1 MSVKNRLIAL
11 SLVFILSLLTIS
23 AVSYFNTK
31 SSSNDLTNISD
42 ERIPLLLTIA
52 ELDTLRYKIRAIT
65 YEVFSVYKDADYIKR
80 LQNIKANREATWAD
94 ITKNWEYFASTPR
107 QTEAGKKA
115 FATLET
121 AFNDLKKSHDPIHG
135 NLIKLIENKDDE
147 KITSLIAEYENSVQK
162 MIPISNVFGKL
173 LEEQKAR
180 TTNYSTNM
188 VKNSVSSSNKSL
200 TLIVILSLI
209 VMAISIGFTVM
220 TTRFV
225 VNSLSKLQQGIL
237 GFFSFLNE
245 ESKSAT
251 LIDLKSNDEF
261 GEIAKVINQNIEK
274 TESSIKKRDD
284 EFINATELFIKELS
298 SGNMLAKIEVEPDTQ
313 NLKVLKELLIKMQH
327 YLEHTIARDINRL
340 LFVIDSFKKYDF
352 TARFPNPYAKI
363 AVAMNELGDEISALL
378 RQSYGTGL
386 MLENSSQELLENV
399 NILNQSSNSAAAS
412 LEETAAALEEITSTV
427 ISNANNVELMT
438 RFSNEVSNSA
448 KKGQQ
453 LANQT
458 TNAMDEINNQVNR
471 INEAIAVIDQIAFQ
485 TNILSLNAAVE
496 AATAGEAGKGFA
508 VVAQEVRNLASR
520 SAEAA
525 KEIKNIVENA
535 TSKANEGKNISFE
548 MIQGYTELLENIE
561 KQSQTINE
569 IATASKEQQAGI
581 TQINDAVTGLDQ
593 QTQQNANIASD
604 TKTIAINADNI
615 AKKIVSD
622 SHNKQFVG
630 KEDVEKENKKINS
643 TVKNSNIVLNPT
655 KKSSEIKPSIPKKDM
670 DKKTPI
676 KQNEIKSSAKDDDEW
691 ESF

>member
-1 MSVKNRLIAL
+1 MSIKNRLIAL

-23 AVSYFNTK
+23 TVSYFNTK

-42 ERIPLLLTIA
+42 ERIPVLLTIA
-52 ELDTLRYKIRAIT
+52 ELDTLRYKLRTIT
-65 YEVFSVYKDADYIKR
+65 FEVFLVHKNSDYSKNLQAIKES
-80 LQNIKANREATWAD
+80 RETVWND
-94 ITKNWEYFASTPR
+94 INKHWQYFASTPR

-115 FATLET
+115 FNSLET
-121 AFNDLKKSHDPIHG
+121 AFNDLKKSHEPIHE

-180 TTNYSTNM
+180 TTNYATNM
-188 VKNSVSSSNKSL
+188 VKDSVSSSNKSL

-209 VMAISIGFTVM
+209 VMAISITFTSL
-220 TTRFV
+220 TISFV
-225 VNSLSKLQQGIL
+225 VKSLNKLQQGIL

-274 TESSIKKRDD
+274 TESSIKKDD

-327 YLEHTIARDINRL
+327 YLEHTIASDINRL

-352 TARFPNPYAKI
+352 TARFPSPYAKI
-363 AVAMNELGDEISALL
+363 AIAMNELGDEISALL

-399 NILNQSSNSAAAS
+399 NVLNQSSNAAAAS

-485 TNILSLNAAVE
+485 T
-496 AATAGEAGKGFA
+496 
-508 VVAQEVRNLASR
+508 
-520 SAEAA
+520 
-525 KEIKNIVENA
+525 
-535 TSKANEGKNISFE
+535 
-548 MIQGYTELLENIE
+548 
-561 KQSQTINE
+561 
-569 IATASKEQQAGI
+569 
-581 TQINDAVTGLDQ
+581 
-593 QTQQNANIASD
+593 
-604 TKTIAINADNI
+604 
-615 AKKIVSD
+615 
-622 SHNKQFVG
+622 
-630 KEDVEKENKKINS
+630 
-643 TVKNSNIVLNPT
+643 
-655 KKSSEIKPSIPKKDM
+655 
-670 DKKTPI
+670 
-676 KQNEIKSSAKDDDEW
+676 
-691 ESF
+691 

>member
-23 AVSYFNTK
+23 TVSYFNTK

-42 ERIPLLLTIA
+42 ERIPVLLTIA
-52 ELDTLRYKIRAIT
+52 ELDTLRFKLRSIT
-65 YEVFSVYKDADYIKR
+65 FEVFSVYKDADYIKR

-94 ITKNWEYFASTPR
+94 IAKHWEYFASTPR

-147 KITSLIAEYENSVQK
+147 KITSLIAEYEDSVQK

-173 LEEQKAR
+173 LEEQKTR
-180 TTNYSTNM
+180 TTNYATNM
-188 VKNSVSSSNKSL
+188 VKDSVSSSNKSL

-274 TESSIKKRDD
+274 TESSIKKDD

-298 SGNMLAKIEVEPDTQ
+298 SGNMLAKIEAEPDTQ
-313 NLKVLKELLIKMQH
+313 NLKVLNELLIKMQH
-327 YLEHTIARDINRL
+327 YLEHTIATDINRL

-399 NILNQSSNSAAAS
+399 NVLNQSSNAAAAS

-525 KEIKNIVENA
+525 KEIKHIVENA

-655 KKSSEIKPSIPKKDM
+655 KKSSEIKPSITKKDM

-676 KQNEIKSSAKDDDEW
+676 KQNEIKSSVKDDDEW

>member
-1 MSVKNRLIAL
+1 MSIKTRLIAL

-23 AVSYFNTK
+23 TVSYFNTK
-31 SSSNDLTNISD
+31 SSSNDLTDISD

-52 ELDTLRYKIRAIT
+52 ELDTLRYKIRSIT
-65 YEVFSVYKDADYIKR
+65 FEVFSVNKDADYIKR
-80 LQNIKANREATWAD
+80 LQNIKAIRETVWND
-94 ITKNWEYFASTPR
+94 INKHWQYFASTPR

-115 FATLET
+115 FNSLET
-121 AFNDLKKSHDPIHG
+121 AFNDWKKSYEPIHE

-162 MIPISNVFGKL
+162 MIPISNIFGKL
-173 LEEQKAR
+173 LEEQKTR
-180 TTNYSTNM
+180 TTNYATNM
-188 VKNSVSSSNKSL
+188 VKDSVSSSNKSL

-220 TTRFV
+220 TTSFV
-225 VNSLSKLQQGIL
+225 LKSLSKLQQGIL
-237 GFFSFLNE
+237 EFFSFLNE

-261 GEIAKVINQNIEK
+261 GEIAKVINENISK
-274 TESSIKKRDD
+274 TENSIKRDD
-284 EFINATELFIKELS
+284 EFIDAAELFIKELS
-298 SGNMLAKIEVEPDTQ
+298 SGDMLAKIEAEPDTQ
-313 NLKVLKELLIKMQH
+313 NLKVLKELLIKMQY

-352 TARFPNPYAKI
+352 TARLPNPYAKI

-378 RQSYGTGL
+378 KQSYGTGL

-399 NILNQSSNSAAAS
+399 NTLNQSSNSAAAS

-438 RFSNEVSNSA
+438 RFSSEVSNSA

-561 KQSQTINE
+561 KQTQTINE

-630 KEDVEKENKKINS
+630 KEDVEKEYKKSNTSSTKQEHQINKKPLETNKTIS
-643 TVKNSNIVLNPT
+643 SKVTT
-655 KKSSEIKPSIPKKDM
+655 K
-670 DKKTPI
+670 TA
-676 KQNEIKSSAKDDDEW
+676 EIKSSKKDDDEW

>member
-23 AVSYFNTK
+23 TVSYFNTK

-65 YEVFSVYKDADYIKR
+65 HEVFSVHKNSDYSKNLQAIKES
-80 LQNIKANREATWAD
+80 RETVWND
-94 ITKNWEYFASTPR
+94 INKHWQYFASTPR

-115 FATLET
+115 FATLEA
-121 AFNDLKKSHDPIHG
+121 AFNDWKKSHDPIHG

-180 TTNYSTNM
+180 TTNYATNM
-188 VKNSVSSSNKSL
+188 VKDSVSSSNKSL

-274 TESSIKKRDD
+274 TESSIKKDD
-284 EFINATELFIKELS
+284 EFIHATELFIKELS

-327 YLEHTIARDINRL
+327 YLEHTIASDINRL

-386 MLENSSQELLENV
+386 MLENSSHELLENV

-438 RFSNEVSNSA
+438 RFSSEVSNSA

-655 KKSSEIKPSIPKKDM
+655 KKSPEIKPSITKKDM

>member
-1 MSVKNRLIAL
+1 MSIKTRLIAL

-23 AVSYFNTK
+23 TVSYFNTK
-31 SSSNDLTNISD
+31 SSSDDLTNISD

-52 ELDTLRYKIRAIT
+52 ELDTLRYKLRAIT
-65 YEVFSVYKDADYIKR
+65 FEVFSVHKNSDYSKNLQAIKES
-80 LQNIKANREATWAD
+80 RETVWND
-94 ITKNWEYFASTPR
+94 INKHWQYFASTPR

-115 FATLET
+115 FNSLET
-121 AFNDLKKSHDPIHG
+121 AFNDLKKSHEPIHE

-162 MIPISNVFGKL
+162 MIPISNIFGKL

-188 VKNSVSSSNKSL
+188 VKDSVSSSNKSL

-209 VMAISIGFTVM
+209 VMAISIGFTYV
-220 TTRFV
+220 TTNLIV
-225 VNSLSKLQQGIL
+225 KSLNKLQQGIL
-237 GFFSFLNE
+237 GFFAFLNE

-261 GEIAKVINQNIEK
+261 GQIAKVINQNIEK
-274 TESSIKKRDD
+274 TESSIKKDD
-284 EFINATELFIKELS
+284 EFIHATELFIKELS

-327 YLEHTIARDINRL
+327 YLEHTIASDINRL

-352 TARFPNPYAKI
+352 TARFPSPYAKI

-378 RQSYGTGL
+378 KQSYGTGL

-399 NILNQSSNSAAAS
+399 NTLNQSSNSAAAS

-427 ISNANNVELMT
+427 ISNASNVELMT
-438 RFSNEVSNSA
+438 RFSSEVSNSA

-561 KQSQTINE
+561 KQTQTINE

-630 KEDVEKENKKINS
+630 KEDVEKEYKKSNTSSTKQEHQINKKPLETNKTIS
-643 TVKNSNIVLNPT
+643 SKVTT
-655 KKSSEIKPSIPKKDM
+655 K
-670 DKKTPI
+670 TA
-676 KQNEIKSSAKDDDEW
+676 EIKSSKKDDDEW

>member
-23 AVSYFNTK
+23 TVSYFNTK

-65 YEVFSVYKDADYIKR
+65 FEVFSVHKNADYSKNLQAIKES
-80 LQNIKANREATWAD
+80 RETVWND
-94 ITKNWEYFASTPR
+94 INKHWQYFASTPR

-121 AFNDLKKSHDPIHG
+121 AFNDWKKSHDPIHG

-147 KITSLIAEYENSVQK
+147 KITSLIAEYEDSVQK

-173 LEEQKAR
+173 LEEQKTR
-180 TTNYSTNM
+180 TTNYATNM
-188 VKNSVSSSNKSL
+188 VKDSVSSSNKSL

-274 TESSIKKRDD
+274 TESSIKKDD

-655 KKSSEIKPSIPKKDM
+655 KKSSEIKPSITKKDM

>member
-1 MSVKNRLIAL
+1 M
-11 SLVFILSLLTIS
+11 
-23 AVSYFNTK
+23 
-31 SSSNDLTNISD
+31 
-42 ERIPLLLTIA
+42 PLLLTIA
-52 ELDTLRYKIRAIT
+52 ELYTLRYKLRAIA
-65 YEVFSVYKDADYIKR
+65 YEVFSVHKNSDYSKNLQAIKES
-80 LQNIKANREATWAD
+80 RETVWND
-94 ITKNWEYFASTPR
+94 VNKHWEYFASTPR

-121 AFNDLKKSHDPIHG
+121 AFNDWKKSLDPIHG

-173 LEEQKAR
+173 LEEQKTR
-180 TTNYSTNM
+180 TTNYATNM
-188 VKNSVSSSNKSL
+188 VKDSVSSSNKSL

-274 TESSIKKRDD
+274 TESSIKKDD
-284 EFINATELFIKELS
+284 EFIHATELFIKELS

-327 YLEHTIARDINRL
+327 YLEHTIASDINRL

-386 MLENSSQELLENV
+386 MLENSSHELLENV

-655 KKSSEIKPSIPKKDM
+655 KKSSEIKPSITKKDM

-676 KQNEIKSSAKDDDEW
+676 KQNEIKSSVKDDDEW

>member
-1 MSVKNRLIAL
+1 MSIKNRLIAL
-11 SLVFILSLLTIS
+11 SLVFILSLITIS

-31 SSSNDLTNISD
+31 SSSNDLTNISN
-42 ERIPLLLTIA
+42 ERIPILITVA

-65 YEVFSVYKDADYIKR
+65 HEVFSVHKNSDYSKNLQAIKES
-80 LQNIKANREATWAD
+80 RETVWND
-94 ITKNWEYFASTPR
+94 INKHWQYFASTPR

-115 FATLET
+115 FNSLET
-121 AFNDLKKSHDPIHG
+121 AFNDWKKSHEPIHE
-135 NLIKLIENKDDE
+135 NLTKIINNKDEE
-147 KITSLIAEYENSVQK
+147 KLSYLLSEYEDSVRK
-162 MIPISNVFGKL
+162 MIPISVTFGKL
-173 LEEQKAR
+173 LDEQKTR
-180 TTNYSTNM
+180 TTNYATNM
-188 VKNSVSSSNKSL
+188 VKDSVSSSNKSL

-209 VMAISIGFTVM
+209 VMAISITFT
-220 TTRFV
+220 
-225 VNSLSKLQQGIL
+225 SLTISFIVKSLNKLQQGIL

-274 TESSIKKRDD
+274 TESSIKKDD

-548 MIQGYTELLENIE
+548 MIQGYTELLENI
-561 KQSQTINE
+561 
-569 IATASKEQQAGI
+569 
-581 TQINDAVTGLDQ
+581 
-593 QTQQNANIASD
+593 
-604 TKTIAINADNI
+604 
-615 AKKIVSD
+615 
-622 SHNKQFVG
+622 
-630 KEDVEKENKKINS
+630 
-643 TVKNSNIVLNPT
+643 
-655 KKSSEIKPSIPKKDM
+655 
-670 DKKTPI
+670 
-676 KQNEIKSSAKDDDEW
+676 
-691 ESF
+691 

>member
-11 SLVFILSLLTIS
+11 TLVFILSLLTIS
-23 AVSYFNTK
+23 TVSYFNTK
-31 SSSNDLTNISD
+31 SSSDDLTNISD

-94 ITKNWEYFASTPR
+94 ITKHWEYFANTPR

-121 AFNDLKKSHDPIHG
+121 AFNDWKKSLDPIHG

-147 KITSLIAEYENSVQK
+147 KITSLIAEYEDSVQK

-180 TTNYSTNM
+180 TTNYATNM
-188 VKNSVSSSNKSL
+188 VKDSVSSSNKSL

-274 TESSIKKRDD
+274 TESSIKKDD
-284 EFINATELFIKELS
+284 EFIHATELFIKELS
-298 SGNMLAKIEVEPDTQ
+298 SGNMLAKIEAEPDTQ

-327 YLEHTIARDINRL
+327 YLEHTIATDINRL

-352 TARFPNPYAKI
+352 TARSPNPYAKI
-363 AVAMNELGDEISALL
+363 AVAMSELGDEISALL

-399 NILNQSSNSAAAS
+399 NTLNQSSN
-412 LEETAAALEEITSTV
+412 AAALS
-427 ISNANNVELMT
+427 
-438 RFSNEVSNSA
+438 
-448 KKGQQ
+448 
-453 LANQT
+453 
-458 TNAMDEINNQVNR
+458 
-471 INEAIAVIDQIAFQ
+471 
-485 TNILSLNAAVE
+485 
-496 AATAGEAGKGFA
+496 
-508 VVAQEVRNLASR
+508 
-520 SAEAA
+520 
-525 KEIKNIVENA
+525 
-535 TSKANEGKNISFE
+535 
-548 MIQGYTELLENIE
+548 
-561 KQSQTINE
+561 
-569 IATASKEQQAGI
+569 
-581 TQINDAVTGLDQ
+581 
-593 QTQQNANIASD
+593 
-604 TKTIAINADNI
+604 
-615 AKKIVSD
+615 
-622 SHNKQFVG
+622 
-630 KEDVEKENKKINS
+630 
-643 TVKNSNIVLNPT
+643 
-655 KKSSEIKPSIPKKDM
+655 
-670 DKKTPI
+670 
-676 KQNEIKSSAKDDDEW
+676 
-691 ESF
+691 

>member
-1 MSVKNRLIAL
+1 MSIKNRLIAL
-11 SLVFILSLLTIS
+11 SLVFILSLITIS

-42 ERIPLLLTIA
+42 ERIPILIAVA
-52 ELDTLRYKIRAIT
+52 ELDTLRYKIRAMT
-65 YEVFSVYKDADYIKR
+65 HEVFSVHKNSDYSKNLQAIKES
-80 LQNIKANREATWAD
+80 RETAWND
-94 ITKNWEYFASTPR
+94 INKNWQYFASTPR

-115 FATLET
+115 FATLEA
-121 AFNDLKKSHDPIHG
+121 AFNDWKKSHEPIDE
-135 NLIKLIENKDDE
+135 NLRKIINNKDEE
-147 KITSLIAEYENSVQK
+147 KLSYLLSEYEDSVRK
-162 MIPISNVFGKL
+162 MIPLSVTFGKL
-173 LEEQKAR
+173 LEEQKTR
-180 TTNYSTNM
+180 TTNYATNM

-209 VMAISIGFTVM
+209 VMAISITFT
-220 TTRFV
+220 
-225 VNSLSKLQQGIL
+225 SLTISFIVKSLNKLQQGIL

-261 GEIAKVINQNIEK
+261 GEIAKVINENIEK
-274 TESSIKKRDD
+274 TESSIKKDD
-284 EFINATELFIKELS
+284 EFIHATELFIKELS
-298 SGNMLAKIEVEPDTQ
+298 SGNMLAKIEAEPDTQ

-352 TARFPNPYAKI
+352 TARFPSPYAKI

-399 NILNQSSNSAAAS
+399 NVLNQSSNSAAAS

-525 KEIKNIVENA
+525 KEIKNIVQNA

-604 TKTIAINADNI
+604 TKTIAINADSI

-643 TVKNSNIVLNPT
+643 TVKNNNLVIETT
-655 KKSSEIKPSIPKKDM
+655 KKTTETKPSAPKKSM
-670 DKKTPI
+670 DTKIDI
-676 KQNEIKSSAKDDDEW
+676 KQTEIKSSKKDDDEW

>member
-23 AVSYFNTK
+23 TVSYFNTK
-31 SSSNDLTNISD
+31 SSSDDLTNISD
-42 ERIPLLLTIA
+42 ERISVLLTIA
-52 ELDTLRYKIRAIT
+52 ELDTLRFKLRSIT
-65 YEVFSVYKDADYIKR
+65 FEVFSVNKDADYIKR

-94 ITKNWEYFASTPR
+94 IAKHWEYFASTPR

-147 KITSLIAEYENSVQK
+147 KITSLIAEYEDSVQK

-173 LEEQKAR
+173 LEEQKTR
-180 TTNYSTNM
+180 TTNYATNM
-188 VKNSVSSSNKSL
+188 VKDSVSSSNKSL

-274 TESSIKKRDD
+274 TESSIKKDD
-284 EFINATELFIKELS
+284 EFIHATELFIKELS
-298 SGNMLAKIEVEPDTQ
+298 SGNMLAKIEAEQDTQ
-313 NLKVLKELLIKMQH
+313 NLKVLNELLIKMQH
-327 YLEHTIARDINRL
+327 YLEHTIATDINRL
-340 LFVIDSFKKYDF
+340 LFVIDSYKKYDF
-352 TARFPNPYAKI
+352 TARFPSPYAKV

-399 NILNQSSNSAAAS
+399 NVLNQSSNAAAAS

-471 INEAIAVIDQIAFQ
+471 SNEAITIIDQIAFQ

-508 VVAQEVRNLASR
+508 VVAGEVRNLANR

-535 TSKANEGKNISFE
+535 TLKANQGKEIANSMIEGYK
-548 MIQGYTELLENIE
+548 ELNENIKNSSRLIYDIE
-561 KQSQTINE
+561 NS
-569 IATASKEQQAGI
+569 SKEQLLGI
-581 TQINDAVTGLDQ
+581 EQINDAVNSLDE
-593 QTQQNANIASD
+593 QTQQNAQIASLTHD
-604 TKTIAINADNI
+604 VAVETDEI
-615 AKKIVSD
+615 AKMVVKKTD
-622 SHNKQFVG
+622 EKKFVG
-630 KEDVEKENKKINS
+630 KDSIDFKK
-643 TVKNSNIVLNPT
+643 LL
-655 KKSSEIKPSIPKKDM
+655 
-670 DKKTPI
+670 
-676 KQNEIKSSAKDDDEW
+676 
-691 ESF
+691 

>member
-1 MSVKNRLIAL
+1 MSIKTRLIAL

-23 AVSYFNTK
+23 TVSYFNTK
-31 SSSNDLTNISD
+31 SSSDDLTNISD
-42 ERIPLLLTIA
+42 ERIPVLLTIA

-65 YEVFSVYKDADYIKR
+65 HEVFSVHKNSDYSKNLQAIKES
-80 LQNIKANREATWAD
+80 RETVWND
-94 ITKNWEYFASTPR
+94 INKHWQYFASTPR

-115 FATLET
+115 FNSLET
-121 AFNDLKKSHDPIHG
+121 AFNDLKKSHEPIHE

-162 MIPISNVFGKL
+162 MIPISNIFGKL

-188 VKNSVSSSNKSL
+188 VKDSVSSSNKSL
-200 TLIVILSLI
+200 TVIVILSLI

-220 TTRFV
+220 TTSFV
-225 VNSLSKLQQGIL
+225 LKSLSKLQQGIL
-237 GFFSFLNE
+237 EFFSFLNE

-261 GEIAKVINQNIEK
+261 GQIAKVINQNIEK
-274 TESSIKKRDD
+274 TESSIKRDD

-298 SGNMLAKIEVEPDTQ
+298 SGNMLAKIEVEPDAQ

-327 YLEHTIARDINRL
+327 YLEHTIASDINRL

-352 TARFPNPYAKI
+352 TARFPSPYAKI

-378 RQSYGTGL
+378 KQSYGTGL

-399 NILNQSSNSAAAS
+399 NTLNQSSNSAAAS

-427 ISNANNVELMT
+427 ISNASNVELMT
-438 RFSNEVSNSA
+438 RFSSEVSNSA

-561 KQSQTINE
+561 KQTQTINE

-581 TQINDAVTGLDQ
+581 SQINDAVTGLDQ

-630 KEDVEKENKKINS
+630 KEDVEKEYKKSNTSSTKQEHQINKKPLETNKTIS
-643 TVKNSNIVLNPT
+643 SKVTT
-655 KKSSEIKPSIPKKDM
+655 K
-670 DKKTPI
+670 TA
-676 KQNEIKSSAKDDDEW
+676 EIKSSKKDDDKW

>member
-1 MSVKNRLIAL
+1 MSIKNRLIAL
-11 SLVFILSLLTIS
+11 SLVFILSLITIS

-42 ERIPLLLTIA
+42 ERIPILIAVA
-52 ELDTLRYKIRAIT
+52 ELDTLRYKIRAMT
-65 YEVFSVYKDADYIKR
+65 HEVFSVHKNSDYSKNLQAIKE
-80 LQNIKANREATWAD
+80 NRETAWND
-94 ITKNWEYFASTPR
+94 INKNWQYFASTPR

-115 FATLET
+115 FATLEA
-121 AFNDLKKSHDPIHG
+121 AFNDWKKSHEPIHE
-135 NLIKLIENKDDE
+135 NLTKIINNKDEE
-147 KITSLIAEYENSVQK
+147 KLSYLLSEYEDSVRK
-162 MIPISNVFGKL
+162 MIPLSVTFGKL
-173 LEEQKAR
+173 LEEQKTR
-180 TTNYSTNM
+180 TTNYATNM

-209 VMAISIGFTVM
+209 VMAISITFT
-220 TTRFV
+220 
-225 VNSLSKLQQGIL
+225 SLTISFIVKSLNKLQQGIL

-274 TESSIKKRDD
+274 TESSIKKDD

-327 YLEHTIARDINRL
+327 YLEHTIAGDINRL

-399 NILNQSSNSAAAS
+399 NTLNQSSNAAAAS

-581 TQINDAVTGLDQ
+581 TQINDSVTGLDQ

-655 KKSSEIKPSIPKKDM
+655 KKSSEIKPSTPKKDM
-670 DKKTPI
+670 DKKIPI
-676 KQNEIKSSAKDDDEW
+676 KQNEIKSSTKDDDEW

>member
-1 MSVKNRLIAL
+1 MSIKTRLIAL

-23 AVSYFNTK
+23 TVSYFNTK

-42 ERIPLLLTIA
+42 ERMPLLLTIA
-52 ELDTLRYKIRAIT
+52 ELDTLRYKLRAIT
-65 YEVFSVYKDADYIKR
+65 FEVFSVHKNSDYSKNLQAIKES
-80 LQNIKANREATWAD
+80 RETVWND
-94 ITKNWEYFASTPR
+94 INKHWQYFASTPR

-115 FATLET
+115 FNILET
-121 AFNDLKKSHDPIHG
+121 AFNDLKKSHEPIHE

-162 MIPISNVFGKL
+162 MIPISNIFGKL
-173 LEEQKAR
+173 IEEQKTR
-180 TTNYSTNM
+180 TTNYATNM
-188 VKNSVSSSNKSL
+188 VKDSVSSSNKSL

-220 TTRFV
+220 TTSFV
-225 VNSLSKLQQGIL
+225 VKSLNKLQQGIL

-274 TESSIKKRDD
+274 TESSIKKDD

-298 SGNMLAKIEVEPDTQ
+298 SGNMIAKIEAEPDTQ

-327 YLEHTIARDINRL
+327 YLEHTIAKDINRL

-378 RQSYGTGL
+378 KQSYGTGL

-427 ISNANNVELMT
+427 ISNASNVELMT
-438 RFSNEVSNSA
+438 RFSSEVSNSA

-561 KQSQTINE
+561 KQTQTINE

-581 TQINDAVTGLDQ
+581 SQINDAVTGLDQ

-630 KEDVEKENKKINS
+630 KEDVEKEYKKSNTSSTKQEHQINKKPLETNKTIS
-643 TVKNSNIVLNPT
+643 SKVTT
-655 KKSSEIKPSIPKKDM
+655 K
-670 DKKTPI
+670 TA
-676 KQNEIKSSAKDDDEW
+676 EIKSYKKDDDEW

>member
-11 SLVFILSLLTIS
+11 SLVFILSLITIS

-42 ERIPLLLTIA
+42 ERIPILIAVA

-65 YEVFSVYKDADYIKR
+65 HEVFSVHKNSDYSKNLQAIKES
-80 LQNIKANREATWAD
+80 RETAWND
-94 ITKNWEYFASTPR
+94 INKNWQYFASTPR

-115 FATLET
+115 FAALET
-121 AFNDLKKSHDPIHG
+121 AFNDWKKSHQPIDE
-135 NLIKLIENKDDE
+135 NLTKIINNKDEE
-147 KITSLIAEYENSVQK
+147 KLSYLLSEYENSVRK
-162 MIPISNVFGKL
+162 MIPLSVTFGKL
-173 LEEQKAR
+173 LDEQKTR
-180 TTNYSTNM
+180 TTNYATNM

-209 VMAISIGFTVM
+209 VMAISITFTSL
-220 TTRFV
+220 TISFV
-225 VNSLSKLQQGIL
+225 VKSLNKLQQGVL

-274 TESSIKKRDD
+274 TESSIKKDD
-284 EFINATELFIKELS
+284 EFIHATELFIKELS

-655 KKSSEIKPSIPKKDM
+655 KKSSEIKPSTTKKDM

-676 KQNEIKSSAKDDDEW
+676 KQHEIKSSVKDDDEW

>member
-1 MSVKNRLIAL
+1 MSIKNRLIAL

-23 AVSYFNTK
+23 TVSYFNTK

-42 ERIPLLLTIA
+42 ERIPVLLTIA
-52 ELDTLRYKIRAIT
+52 ELDTLRYKLRTIT
-65 YEVFSVYKDADYIKR
+65 FEVFLVHKNSDYSKNLQAIKES
-80 LQNIKANREATWAD
+80 RETVWND
-94 ITKNWEYFASTPR
+94 INKHWQYFASTPR

-115 FATLET
+115 FNSLET
-121 AFNDLKKSHDPIHG
+121 AFNDLKKSHEPIHE

-180 TTNYSTNM
+180 TTNYATNM
-188 VKNSVSSSNKSL
+188 VKDSVSSSNKSL

-209 VMAISIGFTVM
+209 VMAISITFTSL
-220 TTRFV
+220 TISFV
-225 VNSLSKLQQGIL
+225 VKSLNKLQQGIL

-274 TESSIKKRDD
+274 TESSIKKDD

-327 YLEHTIARDINRL
+327 YLEHTIASDINRL

-352 TARFPNPYAKI
+352 TARFPSPYAKI
-363 AVAMNELGDEISALL
+363 AIAMNELGDEISALL
-378 RQSYGTGL
+378 KQSYGTGL

-427 ISNANNVELMT
+427 ISNASNVELMT
-438 RFSNEVSNSA
+438 RFSSEVSNSA

-561 KQSQTINE
+561 KQTQTINE

-630 KEDVEKENKKINS
+630 KEDVEKEYKKSNTSSTKQEHQINKKPLETNKTIS
-643 TVKNSNIVLNPT
+643 SKVTT
-655 KKSSEIKPSIPKKDM
+655 K
-670 DKKTPI
+670 TA
-676 KQNEIKSSAKDDDEW
+676 EIKSSKKDDDEW

>member
-1 MSVKNRLIAL
+1 MSIKTRLIAL

-23 AVSYFNTK
+23 TVSYFNTK
-31 SSSNDLTNISD
+31 SSSNDLTYISD
-42 ERIPLLLTIA
+42 ERMPLLLTIA

-65 YEVFSVYKDADYIKR
+65 FEVFSVHKNSDYSKNLQAIKES
-80 LQNIKANREATWAD
+80 RETVWND
-94 ITKNWEYFASTPR
+94 INKHWQYFASTPR

-115 FATLET
+115 FNSLET
-121 AFNDLKKSHDPIHG
+121 AFNDLKKSHDPIHE

-162 MIPISNVFGKL
+162 MIPISNIFGKL
-173 LEEQKAR
+173 IEEQKTR
-180 TTNYSTNM
+180 TTNYATNM
-188 VKNSVSSSNKSL
+188 VKDSVSSSNKSL

-220 TTRFV
+220 TTSFV
-225 VNSLSKLQQGIL
+225 LKSLSKLQQGIL
-237 GFFSFLNE
+237 GFFAFLNE

-261 GEIAKVINQNIEK
+261 GQIAKVINQNIEK
-274 TESSIKKRDD
+274 TESSIKKDD

-298 SGNMLAKIEVEPDTQ
+298 SGNMLAKIEAEPDTQ

-438 RFSNEVSNSA
+438 RFSSEVSNSA

-581 TQINDAVTGLDQ
+581 SQINDAVTGL
-593 QTQQNANIASD
+593 
-604 TKTIAINADNI
+604 IN
-615 AKKIVSD
+615 K
-622 SHNKQFVG
+622 HNKMQILLLIQ
-630 KEDVEKENKKINS
+630 K
-643 TVKNSNIVLNPT
+643 LL
-655 KKSSEIKPSIPKKDM
+655 
-670 DKKTPI
+670 
-676 KQNEIKSSAKDDDEW
+676 Q
-691 ESF
+691 

>member
-1 MSVKNRLIAL
+1 MSIKTRLIAL

-23 AVSYFNTK
+23 TVSYFNTK

-42 ERIPLLLTIA
+42 ERMPLLLTIA

-65 YEVFSVYKDADYIKR
+65 FEVFSVHKNSDYSKNLQAIKES
-80 LQNIKANREATWAD
+80 RETVWND
-94 ITKNWEYFASTPR
+94 INKHWQYFASTPR

-115 FATLET
+115 FNILET
-121 AFNDLKKSHDPIHG
+121 AFNDLKKSHEPIHE

-147 KITSLIAEYENSVQK
+147 KITSLITEYENSVQK
-162 MIPISNVFGKL
+162 MIPISVTFGKL
-173 LEEQKAR
+173 LEEQKTR
-180 TTNYSTNM
+180 TTNYATNM
-188 VKNSVSSSNKSL
+188 VKDSVSSSNKSL

-220 TTRFV
+220 TTSFV
-225 VNSLSKLQQGIL
+225 LKSLSKLQQGIL
-237 GFFSFLNE
+237 EFFSFLNE

-261 GEIAKVINQNIEK
+261 GQIAKVINQNIEK
-274 TESSIKKRDD
+274 TESSIKKDD
-284 EFINATELFIKELS
+284 EFIHATELFIKELS
-298 SGNMLAKIEVEPDTQ
+298 SGNMLAKIEAEPDTQ

-352 TARFPNPYAKI
+352 TARLPNPYAKI

-427 ISNANNVELMT
+427 ISNASNVELMT
-438 RFSNEVSNSA
+438 RFSSEVSNSA

-561 KQSQTINE
+561 KQTQTINE

-581 TQINDAVTGLDQ
+581 SQINDAVTGLDQ

-630 KEDVEKENKKINS
+630 KEDVEKEYKKSNTSSTKQEHQINKKPLETNKTIS
-643 TVKNSNIVLNPT
+643 SKVTT
-655 KKSSEIKPSIPKKDM
+655 K
-670 DKKTPI
+670 TA
-676 KQNEIKSSAKDDDEW
+676 EIKSSKKDDDEW

>member
-23 AVSYFNTK
+23 TVSYFNTK

-42 ERIPLLLTIA
+42 DSIPLLLTIA
-52 ELDTLRYKIRAIT
+52 ELDTLRFKLRSIT
-65 YEVFSVYKDADYIKR
+65 FEVFSVNKDADYIKR

-94 ITKNWEYFASTPR
+94 IAKHWEYFASTPR

-180 TTNYSTNM
+180 TTNYATNM
-188 VKNSVSSSNKSL
+188 VKDSVSSSNKSL

-209 VMAISIGFTVM
+209 VMAISITFTSL
-220 TTRFV
+220 TISFV
-225 VNSLSKLQQGIL
+225 VKSLNKLQQGVL

-274 TESSIKKRDD
+274 TESSIKKDD

-313 NLKVLKELLIKMQH
+313 NLKVLKELLIKMQY
-327 YLEHTIARDINRL
+327 YLEHTIATDINRL

-676 KQNEIKSSAKDDDEW
+676 KQNEIKSSVKDDDEW

>member
-23 AVSYFNTK
+23 TVSYFNTK
-31 SSSNDLTNISD
+31 SSSDDLTNISD
-42 ERIPLLLTIA
+42 ERIPVLLTIA

-65 YEVFSVYKDADYIKR
+65 FEVFSVHKNSDYSKNLQAIKES
-80 LQNIKANREATWAD
+80 RETVWND
-94 ITKNWEYFASTPR
+94 INKHWQYFASTPR

-121 AFNDLKKSHDPIHG
+121 AFNDFKKSHDPIHG

-147 KITSLIAEYENSVQK
+147 KITSLIAEYEDSVQK

-173 LEEQKAR
+173 LEEQKTR
-180 TTNYSTNM
+180 TINYATNM

-209 VMAISIGFTVM
+209 VMAISITFTSL
-220 TTRFV
+220 TISFV
-225 VNSLSKLQQGIL
+225 VKSLNKLQQGVL

-274 TESSIKKRDD
+274 TESSIKKDD
-284 EFINATELFIKELS
+284 EFIHATELFIKELS

>member
-1 MSVKNRLIAL
+1 MSIKTRLIAL

-23 AVSYFNTK
+23 TVSYFNTK

-42 ERIPLLLTIA
+42 ERMPLLLTIA
-52 ELDTLRYKIRAIT
+52 ELDTLRYKLSAIT
-65 YEVFSVYKDADYIKR
+65 FEVFSVHKNSDYSKNLQAIKES
-80 LQNIKANREATWAD
+80 RETVWND
-94 ITKNWEYFASTPR
+94 INKHWQYFASTPR

-115 FATLET
+115 FAALET
-121 AFNDLKKSHDPIHG
+121 AFNDLKKSHEPIHE

-162 MIPISNVFGKL
+162 MIPISNIFGKL

-180 TTNYSTNM
+180 TTNYATNM
-188 VKNSVSSSNKSL
+188 VKDSVSSSNKSL
-200 TLIVILSLI
+200 TVIVILSLI

-220 TTRFV
+220 TTSFV
-225 VNSLSKLQQGIL
+225 LKSLSKLQQGIL
-237 GFFSFLNE
+237 EFFSFLNE

-261 GEIAKVINQNIEK
+261 GQIAKVINQNIEK
-274 TESSIKKRDD
+274 TESSIKKDD

-352 TARFPNPYAKI
+352 TARFPSPYAKI

-378 RQSYGTGL
+378 KQSYGTGL

-399 NILNQSSNSAAAS
+399 NTLNQSSNSAAAS

-427 ISNANNVELMT
+427 ISNASNVELMT
-438 RFSNEVSNSA
+438 RFSSEVSNSA

-581 TQINDAVTGLDQ
+581 SQINDAVTGLDQ

-655 KKSSEIKPSIPKKDM
+655 KKSSEIKPSITKKDM

>member
-1 MSVKNRLIAL
+1 MSIKNRLLAL

-23 AVSYFNTK
+23 TVSYFNTK

-42 ERIPLLLTIA
+42 EKIPLLLTIA
-52 ELDTLRYKIRAIT
+52 ELDTLRYKLRAIT
-65 YEVFSVYKDADYIKR
+65 LEVFSVRKNSDYSKNLQAIKES
-80 LQNIKANREATWAD
+80 RETVWND
-94 ITKNWEYFASTPR
+94 INKHWQHFASTPR

-115 FATLET
+115 FNILET
-121 AFNDLKKSHDPIHG
+121 AFNDLKKSHEPIHE
-135 NLIKLIENKDDE
+135 NVIKLIENKDDE

-162 MIPISNVFGKL
+162 MIPISNIFGKL
-173 LEEQKAR
+173 LEEQK
-180 TTNYSTNM
+180 TSTINYATNM
-188 VKNSVSSSNKSL
+188 VKDSVSSSNKSL
-200 TLIVILSLI
+200 TVIVILSLI

-220 TTRFV
+220 TTSFV
-225 VNSLSKLQQGIL
+225 VKSLSKLQQGIL

-261 GEIAKVINQNIEK
+261 GQIAKVINQNIEK
-274 TESSIKKRDD
+274 TESSIKKDD

-327 YLEHTIARDINRL
+327 YLEHTIASDINRL

-352 TARFPNPYAKI
+352 TARFPSPYAKI
-363 AVAMNELGDEISALL
+363 AIAMNELGDEISALL
-378 RQSYGTGL
+378 KQSYGTGL

-399 NILNQSSNSAAAS
+399 NTLNQSSNSAAAS

-427 ISNANNVELMT
+427 ISNASNVELMT
-438 RFSNEVSNSA
+438 RFSSEVSNSA

-471 INEAIAVIDQIAFQ
+471 INEAISVIDQIAFQ

-561 KQSQTINE
+561 KQTQTINE

-581 TQINDAVTGLDQ
+581 SQINDAVTGLDQ

-630 KEDVEKENKKINS
+630 KEDVEKEYKKSNTSSTKQEHQINKKPLETNKTIS
-643 TVKNSNIVLNPT
+643 SKVTT
-655 KKSSEIKPSIPKKDM
+655 K
-670 DKKTPI
+670 TA
-676 KQNEIKSSAKDDDEW
+676 EIKSSKKDDDEW

>member
-1 MSVKNRLIAL
+1 MSIKTRLIAL

-23 AVSYFNTK
+23 TVSYFNTK

-65 YEVFSVYKDADYIKR
+65 FEVFSVHKNSDYSKNLQAIKES
-80 LQNIKANREATWAD
+80 RETVWND
-94 ITKNWEYFASTPR
+94 INKHWQHFASTPR

-115 FATLET
+115 FNSLET
-121 AFNDLKKSHDPIHG
+121 AFNDLKKSHEPIHE

-162 MIPISNVFGKL
+162 MIPISNIFGKL
-173 LEEQKAR
+173 LEEQKTR
-180 TTNYSTNM
+180 TTNYATNM
-188 VKNSVSSSNKSL
+188 VKDSVSSSNKSL

-220 TTRFV
+220 TTSFV
-225 VNSLSKLQQGIL
+225 LKSLSKLQQGIL
-237 GFFSFLNE
+237 EFFSFLNE

-261 GEIAKVINQNIEK
+261 GQIAKVINQNIEK
-274 TESSIKKRDD
+274 TESSIKKDD

-298 SGNMLAKIEVEPDTQ
+298 SGNMLAKIEAEPDTQ

-378 RQSYGTGL
+378 KQSYGTGL

-399 NILNQSSNSAAAS
+399 NTLNQSSNSAAAS

-427 ISNANNVELMT
+427 ISNASNVELMT
-438 RFSNEVSNSA
+438 RFSSEVSNSA

-581 TQINDAVTGLDQ
+581 RQINDAVTGLDQ

-630 KEDVEKENKKINS
+630 KEDVEKEYKKSNTSSTKQEHQINKKPLETNKTIS
-643 TVKNSNIVLNPT
+643 SKVTT
-655 KKSSEIKPSIPKKDM
+655 K
-670 DKKTPI
+670 TA
-676 KQNEIKSSAKDDDEW
+676 EIKSSKKDDDEW

>member
-1 MSVKNRLIAL
+1 MSIKNRLIAL
-11 SLVFILSLLTIS
+11 SLVFILSLITIS

-42 ERIPLLLTIA
+42 ERIPILIAVA
-52 ELDTLRYKIRAIT
+52 ELDTLRYKIRAMT
-65 YEVFSVYKDADYIKR
+65 HEVFSVHKNSDYSKNLQAIKE
-80 LQNIKANREATWAD
+80 NRETAWND
-94 ITKNWEYFASTPR
+94 INKNWQYFASTPR

-115 FATLET
+115 FAALET
-121 AFNDLKKSHDPIHG
+121 AFNDWKKSHQPIDE
-135 NLIKLIENKDDE
+135 NLTKIINNKDEE
-147 KITSLIAEYENSVQK
+147 KLSYLLSEYENSVRK
-162 MIPISNVFGKL
+162 MIPLSVTFGKL
-173 LEEQKAR
+173 LDEQKTR
-180 TTNYSTNM
+180 TTNYATNM

-209 VMAISIGFTVM
+209 VMAISITFTSL
-220 TTRFV
+220 TISFV
-225 VNSLSKLQQGIL
+225 VKSLNKLQQGVL

-274 TESSIKKRDD
+274 TESSIKKDD
-284 EFINATELFIKELS
+284 EFIHATELFIKELS
-298 SGNMLAKIEVEPDTQ
+298 SGNMLAKIEAEPDTQ

-399 NILNQSSNSAAAS
+399 NILNQSSNAAAAS

-655 KKSSEIKPSIPKKDM
+655 KKSSEIKPSITKKDI

-676 KQNEIKSSAKDDDEW
+676 KQNEIKSSVKDDDEW

>member
-23 AVSYFNTK
+23 TVSYFNTK

-42 ERIPLLLTIA
+42 ESIPLLLTIA

-80 LQNIKANREATWAD
+80 LQNIKANREATWND
-94 ITKNWEYFASTPR
+94 INKNWEYFASTPK

-147 KITSLIAEYENSVQK
+147 KITSLIAEYEDSVQK

-173 LEEQKAR
+173 LEEQKTR
-180 TTNYSTNM
+180 TTNYATNM
-188 VKNSVSSSNKSL
+188 VKDSVSSSNKSL

-220 TTRFV
+220 TTTFV

-274 TESSIKKRDD
+274 TESSIKKDD
-284 EFINATELFIKELS
+284 EFIHATELFIKELS

-386 MLENSSQELLENV
+386 MLENSSHELLENV

-655 KKSSEIKPSIPKKDM
+655 KKSSEIKPSTTKKDM

-676 KQNEIKSSAKDDDEW
+676 KQNEIKSSVKDDDEW

>member
-1 MSVKNRLIAL
+1 MSIKTRLLAL

-52 ELDTLRYKIRAIT
+52 ELDTLRYKIRYIT
-65 YEVFSVYKDADYIKR
+65 FEVFSVNKDADYIKR
-80 LQNIKANREATWAD
+80 LQNIKANRETTWND
-94 ITKNWEYFASTPR
+94 INKNWEYFASTPR

-115 FATLET
+115 FNILET
-121 AFNDLKKSHDPIHG
+121 AFNDLKKSHEPIHK

-180 TTNYSTNM
+180 TTNYATNM
-188 VKNSVSSSNKSL
+188 VKDSVSSSNKSL
-200 TLIVILSLI
+200 TVIVILSLI

-220 TTRFV
+220 TTSFV
-225 VNSLSKLQQGIL
+225 VKSLSKLQQGIL
-237 GFFSFLNE
+237 EFFSFLNE

-274 TESSIKKRDD
+274 TESSIKKDD

-298 SGNMLAKIEVEPDTQ
+298 SGNMIAKIEAEPDTQ

-352 TARFPNPYAKI
+352 TARFPNPYAKV

-438 RFSNEVSNSA
+438 TFSSEVSNSA

-655 KKSSEIKPSIPKKDM
+655 KKSPEIKPSTTKKDM

>member
-1 MSVKNRLIAL
+1 MSVKTRLIAL
-11 SLVFILSLLTIS
+11 SLVFILSLITIS

-42 ERIPLLLTIA
+42 ERIPILITVA
-52 ELDTLRYKIRAIT
+52 ELDTLRYKIRAMT
-65 YEVFSVYKDADYIKR
+65 HEVFSVHKNSDYSKNLQAIKES
-80 LQNIKANREATWAD
+80 RETAWND
-94 ITKNWEYFASTPR
+94 INKNWQYFASTPR

-115 FATLET
+115 FAALET
-121 AFNDLKKSHDPIHG
+121 AFNDWKRSHQPIDE
-135 NLIKLIENKDDE
+135 NLTKIINNKDEE
-147 KITSLIAEYENSVQK
+147 KLSYLLSEYEDSVRK
-162 MIPISNVFGKL
+162 MIPLSVTFGKL
-173 LEEQKAR
+173 LDEQKTR
-180 TTNYSTNM
+180 TTNYATNM

-209 VMAISIGFTVM
+209 VMAISITFTSL
-220 TTRFV
+220 TISFV
-225 VNSLSKLQQGIL
+225 VKSLNKLQQGVL

-274 TESSIKKRDD
+274 TESSIKKDD

-399 NILNQSSNSAAAS
+399 NILNQSSNAAAAS

-655 KKSSEIKPSIPKKDM
+655 KKSSEIKPSITKKDM

-676 KQNEIKSSAKDDDEW
+676 KQNEIKSSTKDDDEW

>member
-1 MSVKNRLIAL
+1 MSIKNRLIAL
-11 SLVFILSLLTIS
+11 SLVFILSLITIS

-42 ERIPLLLTIA
+42 ERIPILIAVA
-52 ELDTLRYKIRAIT
+52 ELDTLRYKIRAMT
-65 YEVFSVYKDADYIKR
+65 HEVFSVHKNSDYSKNLQAIKES
-80 LQNIKANREATWAD
+80 RETAWND
-94 ITKNWEYFASTPR
+94 INKNWQYFASTPR

-115 FATLET
+115 FAALET
-121 AFNDLKKSHDPIHG
+121 AFNDWKKSHQPIDE
-135 NLIKLIENKDDE
+135 NLTKIINNKDEE
-147 KITSLIAEYENSVQK
+147 KLSYLLSEYENSVRK
-162 MIPISNVFGKL
+162 MIPLSVTFGKL
-173 LEEQKAR
+173 LDEQKTR
-180 TTNYSTNM
+180 TTNYATNM
-188 VKNSVSSSNKSL
+188 VKNSVSSSNKSI

-209 VMAISIGFTVM
+209 VMAISITFT
-220 TTRFV
+220 
-225 VNSLSKLQQGIL
+225 SLTISFIVKSLNKLQQGIL

-245 ESKSAT
+245 ESKTAT

-274 TESSIKKRDD
+274 TESSVKKDD

-313 NLKVLKELLIKMQH
+313 NLKVLKELLIKMQY

-399 NILNQSSNSAAAS
+399 NILNQSSNAAAAS

-438 RFSNEVSNSA
+438 RLSNEVSNSA

-622 SHNKQFVG
+622 SNNKQFVG

-676 KQNEIKSSAKDDDEW
+676 KQNEIKSSVKDDDEW

>member
-23 AVSYFNTK
+23 TVSYFNTK

-42 ERIPLLLTIA
+42 EKIPILIAVA
-52 ELDTLRYKIRAIT
+52 ELDTLRFKMRSIT
-65 YEVFSVYKDADYIKR
+65 FEVFSVNKDADYSKNLQAIKES
-80 LQNIKANREATWAD
+80 RETVWND
-94 ITKNWEYFASTPR
+94 INKHWEYFASTPR

-115 FATLET
+115 FATLEA
-121 AFNDLKKSHDPIHG
+121 AFNDWKKSHDPIHG

-147 KITSLIAEYENSVQK
+147 KITSLIAEYEDSVQK

-188 VKNSVSSSNKSL
+188 VKDSVSSSNKSL

-274 TESSIKKRDD
+274 TESSIKKDD
-284 EFINATELFIKELS
+284 EFIHATELFIKELS

-327 YLEHTIARDINRL
+327 YLEHTIATDINRL

-386 MLENSSQELLENV
+386 MLENSSHELLENV

-676 KQNEIKSSAKDDDEW
+676 KQNEIKSSVKDDDEW